1 MTKEEEKLLHTF
13 EFRLR
18 QLIEAYRNLEQ
29 QNKQLLEKISQTEG
43 DLEQA
48 LADIELQKQK
58 YANLKLAKMI
68 EIHDDEL
75 HSAKKKLTKL
85 VRDVEKSI
93 ALLDI

>member
-18 QLIEAYRNLEQ
+18 QLIEAYRNLEL
-29 QNKQLLEKISQTEG
+29 QNKQLLEKLSQTEG

>member
-1 MTKEEEKLLHTF
+1 
-13 EFRLR
+13 
-18 QLIEAYRNLEQ
+18 LIEAYRNLEL
-29 QNKQLLEKISQTEG
+29 QNKQLLEKLSQTEG